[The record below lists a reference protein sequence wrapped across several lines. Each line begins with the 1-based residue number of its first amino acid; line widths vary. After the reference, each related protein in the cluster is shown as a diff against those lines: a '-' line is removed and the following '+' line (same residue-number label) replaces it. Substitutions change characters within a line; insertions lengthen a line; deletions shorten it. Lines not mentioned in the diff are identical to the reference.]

1 MGLSIFLSIN
11 TSFYIS
17 YYSLSLYR
25 KELERMLAEGYSIQD
40 ILNHFMKNGKTAEQE
55 QNEINQ
61 RMQVRV
67 TVTVIISEDLRKII

>member
-1 MGLSIFLSIN
+1 
-11 TSFYIS
+11 
-17 YYSLSLYR
+17 
-25 KELERMLAEGYSIQD
+25 MLAEGYSIQD

-67 TVTVIISEDLRKII
+67 TVTVTISEDLKLIT